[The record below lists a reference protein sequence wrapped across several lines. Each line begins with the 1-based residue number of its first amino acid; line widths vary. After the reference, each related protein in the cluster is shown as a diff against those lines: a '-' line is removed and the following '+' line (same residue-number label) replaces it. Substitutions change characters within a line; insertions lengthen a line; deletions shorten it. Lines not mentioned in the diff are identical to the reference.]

1 MYSVGPMKLARAR
14 HMALA
19 VSFAGFGAGLPAA
32 ARAFSEPR
40 SYYDSAAEGG
50 GGGRW
55 FTGSP
60 AEGYACSACHTGG
73 PSQPLHI
80 EGLPGDGY
88 VPGAS
93 YDLRI
98 AWPEFAARAQILA
111 QTPGAPGASMG
122 LVAEFVTETGLG
134 AGTIEIAAPAA
145 AVPGELCSFPP
156 DVRAAQLYL
165 VKSGEPVDEQETRC
179 EASELEERCLLAVA
193 DCGAQELRFRWTAP
207 DSWQRSIW
215 FSTGFVA
222 TEVSSDSPEADA
234 VTERAIPLHPAAS
247 DSERYESR
255 LAGGCSAGG
264 RRLATSSRNDA
275 GWALAC
281 MAALA
286 LRGRAT
292 RPRERR

>member
-1 MYSVGPMKLARAR
+1 MKVARAR
-14 HMALA
+14 QMALA
-19 VSFAGFGAGLPAA
+19 VSFAGFGAGLPAS

-40 SYYDSAAEGG
+40 SYYDSASEGG

-60 AEGYACSACHTGG
+60 AEGYGCSACHTGG
-73 PSQPLHI
+73 PPEPLHI

-111 QTPGAPGASMG
+111 QTPGVPGASMG

-134 AGTIEIAAPAA
+134 AGTIEIAAATAA
-145 AVPGELCSFPP
+145 TPGERCTFPP
-156 DVRAAQLYL
+156 DVRASQLYS
-165 VKSGEPVDEQETRC
+165 VKSGEPVEEQETRC
-179 EASELEERCLLAVA
+179 EANELEERCVLAVS

-207 DSWQRSIW
+207 ASWQRSIW

-222 TEVSSDSPEADA
+222 TEVSSDTPEADA
-234 VTERAIPLHPAAS
+234 VTERALPLHPAAS
-247 DSERYESR
+247 QSERYESR
-255 LAGGCSAGG
+255 LDGGCSTTGDP
-264 RRLATSSRNDA
+264 LARPLGAT
-275 GWALAC
+275 GWVLAC

-286 LRGRAT
+286 LGGRAWRGRGRA
-292 RPRERR
+292 

>member
-1 MYSVGPMKLARAR
+1 MKLGRAQ

-19 VSFAGFGAGLPAA
+19 VSFVGFGAGVPAT

-40 SYYDSAAEGG
+40 SYYDDAAEGG

-73 PSQPLHI
+73 PSQPLYI
-80 EGLPGDGY
+80 EGLPTDGY

-98 AWPEFAARAQILA
+98 AWPEFAARAQIQA

-122 LVAEFVTETGLG
+122 LVAEFVAETGLG
-134 AGTIEIAAPAA
+134 AGTIEIATAMAA
-145 AVPGELCSFPP
+145 MPGERCTFPP
-156 DVRAAQLYL
+156 DARGALLYL
-165 VKSGEPVDEQETRC
+165 VRSGEPVEERETRC
-179 EASELEERCLLAVA
+179 EATELEERCLLAVS

-215 FSTGFVA
+215 FATGFVA
-222 TEVSSDSPEADA
+222 TETSSDTPEADA
-234 VTERAIPLHPAAS
+234 VTERAYALRPAAS
-247 DSERYESR
+247 ESERYESR
-255 LAGGCSAGG
+255 LQGDCSATG
-264 RRLATSSRNDA
+264 RRLAQATWPA

-281 MAALA
+281 IGALVVRA
-286 LRGRAT
+286 RSWRGQ
-292 RPRERR
+292 ERS